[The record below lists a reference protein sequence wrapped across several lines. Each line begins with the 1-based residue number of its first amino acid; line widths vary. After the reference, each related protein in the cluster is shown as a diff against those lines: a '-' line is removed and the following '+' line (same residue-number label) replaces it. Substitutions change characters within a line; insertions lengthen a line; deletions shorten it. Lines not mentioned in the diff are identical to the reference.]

1 MLRKIHGTNSFHI
14 KLLDRTNIKC
24 QNGQVLPA
32 AQVFYFN
39 GQAFHSCWDRYGELF
54 KRYILSIGL
63 AVSDSQEVSDTKS
76 KSQDFIAACVNPI
89 HFILF

>member
-24 QNGQVLPA
+24 HNGQVLPP

-39 GQAFHSCWDRYGELF
+39 GQALTRETF
-54 KRYILSIGL
+54 
-63 AVSDSQEVSDTKS
+63 
-76 KSQDFIAACVNPI
+76 
-89 HFILF
+89 